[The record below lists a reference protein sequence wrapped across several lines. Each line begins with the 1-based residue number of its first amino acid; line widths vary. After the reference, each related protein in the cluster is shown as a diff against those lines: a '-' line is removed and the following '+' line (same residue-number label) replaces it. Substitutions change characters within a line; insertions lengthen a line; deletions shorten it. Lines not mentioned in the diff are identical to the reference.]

1 MMQVWKL
8 EDQRQTLVL
17 ASEDGRMPSVVYWGG
32 KLPKGEDLAV
42 LAQATRLD
50 VTSGMLDRSPD
61 LSICPEVSQSFS
73 GQPGLAIRSEDGT
86 PLRPRFALESVD
98 NTDDTLTVTARDAA
112 LGLTYRA
119 VFTLVHSTSVI
130 EARSEI
136 GSLSPIWLDW
146 LAAPVFPAP
155 QLADRMIDFSGR
167 WCGEFQRVDTPWT
180 PGARLRDNRTG
191 RTGHEYFPAI
201 ILPVGDA
208 RNTAGEVVAF
218 HYGWSGGH
226 RMVAEELPDGR
237 RQIQFGHATGTHLA
251 TGTSFASATLFAA
264 RSEDGMNG
272 CAVAFQRHLRDHVV
286 RWPHPDRPRPVHYN
300 CWEAIYFDHKLDE
313 LKEIAERAAALGAER
328 FVLDDGW
335 FGQRDDDTSSLG
347 DWDIDAR
354 KYPDGLE
361 PLVSHVKS
369 LGMTFGIWFEP
380 EMVNPDSD
388 LYRAHPDWALGD
400 ADQITGR
407 QQLVLDMSNPAVVE
421 YLYRKIAA
429 VLSVYDVD
437 YIKWDHN
444 RVLPYPDAAQA
455 EGTWELLERLGRDF
469 PEVEIESCSSGGG
482 RIDFGILGRTQ
493 RVWLSDSNDAIER
506 LRIQHEAALF
516 LPMAVTGS
524 HVGPRHCHTS
534 GRVIDIHVRAW
545 VAAQR
550 HMGFEMDPREL
561 TDDEAV
567 VLKDVTAWWKT
578 NRNWTI
584 AADILRLD
592 SVDPEVTAELQRAA
606 DGSRFIVFVGQ
617 TGTSAQ
623 VLPRPLRLSGLEV
636 DAMYKVALLDSVG
649 NNPASRKGVTLS
661 TAPVVLSG
669 RFLMQQGLSLPKCF
683 PQSIWVVEGERV

>member
-136 GSLSPIWLDW
+136 GSLYPIWLDW

-155 QLADRMIDFSGR
+155 QLADSMIDFSGR

-226 RMVAEELPDGR
+226 CMVAEELPDGR
-237 RQIQFGHATGTHLA
+237 RQIQFGHAPGTHLA
-251 TGTSFASATLFAA
+251 TGTSFASATVFAA

-335 FGQRDDDTSSLG
+335 FGRRDDDTSSLG

-354 KYPDGLE
+354 KYPDGLD